1 MNHIGERIKKKRE
14 LLNLQLNDLAKK
26 VGISSS
32 GLSQIEKMK
41 AFPSLFT
48 LKSIADNLHTTVGEL
63 IGENETLTNNPM
75 VKADEKL
82 EIDRLANGTT
92 VYQLSH
98 HDINKLMDN
107 FLVTVPPQTVSIDL
121 FQNHQGQQFF
131 HVLNGKVEFRLDEKE
146 YGAEKGDSIFFN
158 SKVAHVLTNSSNKT
172 AELIWVVT
180 PPNF

>member
-14 LLNLQLNDLAKK
+14 LLQLQLNDLAKK
-26 VGISSS
+26 VGISPS

-41 AFPSLFT
+41 AFPSLLT
-48 LKSIADNLHTTVGEL
+48 LKSIAENLHTTVGDL
-63 IGENETLTNNPM
+63 IGEYDTLKNNPI
-75 VKADEKL
+75 VKAEEKL

-107 FLVTVPPQTVSIDL
+107 FLVEVPSSTVSLNL
-121 FQNHQGQQFF
+121 FQNHQGQQFLYIIEGTLQF
-131 HVLNGKVEFRLDEKE
+131 MLEDIEYILN
-146 YGAEKGDSIFFN
+146 KGDSFYFN
-158 SKVAHVLTNSSNKT
+158 SKVLHVLTNSSTTT
-172 AELIWVVT
+172 AKLIWVVT

>member
-14 LLNLQLNDLAKK
+14 LLNLQLSDLAKR
-26 VGISSS
+26 VGITPS

-41 AFPSLFT
+41 AYPSLFT
-48 LKSIADNLHTTVGEL
+48 LKSIADNLHSTVGEL
-63 IGENETLTNNPM
+63 IGENDTLKNNPL

-82 EIDRLANGTT
+82 EINRLANGTA

-107 FLVTVPPQTVSIDL
+107 FLVKVPASTVSVDL

-131 HVLNGKVEFRLDEKE
+131 YVIQGNVFFMLDDKE
-146 YGAEKGDSIFFN
+146 YEVKKGDSIYFN
-158 SKVAHVLTNSSNKT
+158 SKVSHVLTNRSGEQ